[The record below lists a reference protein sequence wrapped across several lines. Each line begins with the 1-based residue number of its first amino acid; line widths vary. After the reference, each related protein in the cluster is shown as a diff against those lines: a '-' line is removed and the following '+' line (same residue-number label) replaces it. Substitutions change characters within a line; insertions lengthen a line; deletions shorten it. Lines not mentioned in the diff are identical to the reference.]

1 MANTAFQTQFR
12 QETVATFEATK
23 TLLTATVTTEAM
35 IKGSQATFLVA
46 GSGGATA
53 VTRGVNGRIPGRDLD
68 LTQSTATLTEWHDKP
83 QVSGYNVFAS
93 QGNLRSL
100 LQTTA
105 AAVINRKR
113 DDDIITT
120 LNTATQD
127 SGAIQ
132 TASVPL
138 VMRGITVLGNNEV
151 PFDGNLWGVVTPA
164 FMAYL
169 RQTTEFSSADF
180 VSMKSFD
187 NTNPNWTDQQGFK
200 RWADVN
206 WIVHPNLP
214 GVGTTA
220 EKCFLFHKSAIG
232 HATNTETMQA
242 VAGYNDE
249 DDYSFARCSA
259 FMGSALLQNA
269 GVFVF
274 NHDGSAY
281 VAE

>member
-12 QETVATFEATK
+12 QETVAAFEASK
-23 TLLTATVTTEAM
+23 TLLAATVTTEAM
-35 IKGSQATFLVA
+35 VKGNTATFLVA

-68 LTQSTATLTEWHDKP
+68 LTQSSATLTEWHDKP
-83 QVSGYNVFAS
+83 QVSGFNVFAS
-93 QGNLRSL
+93 QGNLRNL

-105 AAVINRKR
+105 ASVISRKR
-113 DDDIITT
+113 DDDIITV

-127 SGAIQ
+127 SGATA
-132 TASVPL
+132 TASLNMVL
-138 VMRGITVLGNNEV
+138 RGVTVLGNAEV
-151 PFDGNLWGVVTPA
+151 PFDGNIWGAITPA
-164 FMAYL
+164 FLAYL
-169 RQTTEFSSADF
+169 QQVSEFSSADF
-180 VSMKSFD
+180 VSMKTFD
-187 NTNPNWTDQQGFK
+187 GSPQWKDMQGFM
-200 RWADVN
+200 RWANVN

-214 GVGTTA
+214 GVGTSA
-220 EKCFLFHKSAIG
+220 EKCFLYHKSAIG

-259 FMGSALLQNA
+259 YMGSVLLQNA

-281 VAE
+281 VAD

>member
-12 QETVATFEATK
+12 DETVATLEATSS
-23 TLLTATVTTEAM
+23 LMSVTVTTEHV
-35 IKGSQATFLVA
+35 IKGSAATFLVA
-46 GSGGATA
+46 GTGGANA

-68 LTQSTATLTEWHDKP
+68 LTQTTATLTEWHDKP
-83 QVSGYNVFAS
+83 QVSGFNVFAS
-93 QGNLRSL
+93 QGSLKNL

-127 SGAIQ
+127 SGT
-132 TASVPL
+132 TATANVNM

-151 PFDGNLWGVVTPA
+151 AFDGNIFGAISPSFL
-164 FMAYL
+164 AYL
-169 RQTTEFSSADF
+169 MQTSEFASADF
-180 VSMKSFD
+180 VSMKAFTGEPQWSD
-187 NTNPNWTDQQGFK
+187 KQGFW
-200 RWADVN
+200 RWANVN
-206 WIVHPNLP
+206 WFVHPNLP
-214 GVGTTA
+214 GVGTSA
-220 EKCFLFHKSAIG
+220 EKCFLYHKSAIG

-242 VAGYNDE
+242 VAGYNEE
-249 DDYSFARCSA
+249 DDYSYARCSA
-259 FMGSALLQNA
+259 FMGSALLQNP

>member
-12 QETVATFEATK
+12 DETVATFEATK
-23 TLLTATVTTEAM
+23 SLLSATVTTEAM
-35 IKGSQATFLVA
+35 IKGNQGTFLVA

-83 QVSGYNVFAS
+83 QVSGFNVFAS
-93 QGNLRSL
+93 QGDLKNL

-105 AAVINRKR
+105 VSVINRKR
-113 DDDIITT
+113 DEDIINT

-127 SGAIQ
+127 SGA
-132 TASVPL
+132 TATANVPM
-138 VMRGITVLGNNEV
+138 VMRGIAVLGNNEV
-151 PFDGNLWGVVTPA
+151 PFDGNIWGAISPG
-164 FMAYL
+164 FLAYIM
-169 RQTTEFSSADF
+169 QATEFSSADF
-180 VSMKSFD
+180 VSMKAYDGSPQWKD
-187 NTNPNWTDQQGFK
+187 MIGFH
-200 RWADVN
+200 RWNNVN

-214 GVGTTA
+214 GVGTSA
-220 EKCFLFHKSAIG
+220 EKCFLYHKSAIG
-232 HATNTETMQA
+232 HATNTNTMQA
-242 VAGYNDE
+242 VAGYNEE

-259 FMGSALLQNA
+259 YMGSVLLQNS

-274 NHDGSAY
+274 NHDGSAF

>member
-1 MANTAFQTQFR
+1 MANTAFQAQFR
-12 QETVATFEATK
+12 NETVATLEATK
-23 TLLTATVTTEAM
+23 TLLVSTVTTEAM
-35 IKGSQATFLVA
+35 IKGSAATFLVA
-46 GSGGATA
+46 GTGGANA

-93 QGNLRSL
+93 QGNLTNL

-127 SGAIQ
+127 SGA
-132 TASVPL
+132 TATANVNM
-138 VMRGITVLGNNEV
+138 VMRAITVLGNNEV
-151 PFDGNLWGVVTPA
+151 PFDGNIWGVISPA
-164 FMAYL
+164 FKAYL
-169 RQTTEFSSADF
+169 QQTTEFSSADF
-180 VSMKSFD
+180 VTMKAFD
-187 NTNPNWTDQQGFK
+187 GGTNWKDQVGFY
-200 RWADVN
+200 RWNDVN
-206 WIVHPNLP
+206 WITHPNVP
-214 GVGTTA
+214 GVGTSA
-220 EKCFLFHKSAIG
+220 EKCFLYHKSAIG

-242 VAGYNDE
+242 VAGYNEE

-259 FMGSALLQNA
+259 YMGSVLLQNS

>member
-23 TLLTATVTTEAM
+23 TLLSATVTTEAM

-46 GSGGATA
+46 GTGGATA

-83 QVSGYNVFAS
+83 QLSGYNVFAS
-93 QGNLRSL
+93 QGNLRNL

-127 SGAIQ
+127 SGAAQ

-151 PFDGNLWGVVTPA
+151 PFDGNIWGVVTPA
-164 FMAYL
+164 FMNYL

-180 VSMKSFD
+180 VSMKAFD

-242 VAGYNDE
+242 VAGYNKE

-259 FMGSALLQNA
+259 FMGSVLLQNA

-274 NHDGSAY
+274 NHDGSAL

>member
-12 QETVATFEATK
+12 QEMVATFEATK
-23 TLLTATVTTEAM
+23 SLLSMTVTTEAM
-35 IKGSQATFLVA
+35 IKGSAATFLVA

-53 VTRGVNGRIPGRDLD
+53 VTRGTNGRIPGRDLD

-93 QGNLRSL
+93 QGDLRGL
-100 LQTTA
+100 LQTTSVS
-105 AAVINRKR
+105 VINRKR

-127 SGAIQ
+127 SGATA
-132 TASVPL
+132 TASVPM
-138 VMRGITVLGNNEV
+138 VIRGVTVLGNNEV
-151 PFDGNLWGVVTPA
+151 PFDGNIWGAISPS
-164 FMAYL
+164 FLGYIQ
-169 RQTTEFSSADF
+169 QTTEFSSADYIT
-180 VSMKSFD
+180 MKAFD
-187 NTNPNWTDQQGFK
+187 GAPQWKDMTGFW
-200 RWADVN
+200 RWNNVN

-214 GVGTTA
+214 GVGTSA
-220 EKCFLFHKSAIG
+220 EKCFLYHKSAIG
-232 HATNTETMQA
+232 HATNTSTMQA
-242 VAGYNDE
+242 VAGYNEE

-259 FMGSALLQNA
+259 YMGSVLLQNS

-274 NHDGSAY
+274 NHDGSAH

>member
-23 TLLTATVTTEAM
+23 SLLSATVTTEAM
-35 IKGSQATFLVA
+35 IKGSAATFLVA
-46 GSGGATA
+46 GTGGATA

-93 QGNLRSL
+93 QGNLTNL

-127 SGAIQ
+127 SGTAA
-132 TASVPL
+132 TASVMM
-138 VMRGITVLGNNEV
+138 VTRAMTVLGNNEV
-151 PFDGNLWGVVTPA
+151 PYDGNIWGVITPA
-164 FMAYL
+164 FLGYL
-169 RQTTEFSSADF
+169 EQAPEFSSADY
-180 VSMKSFD
+180 VTMKAYVD
-187 NTNPNWTDQQGFK
+187 GPNWKDEQGFY
-200 RWADVN
+200 RWKNVN
-206 WIVHPNLP
+206 WLVHPNLP
-214 GVGTTA
+214 GVGTSA
-220 EKCFLFHKSAIG
+220 EKCFLYHKSAIG

-242 VAGYNDE
+242 VAGYNEE

-259 FMGSALLQNA
+259 YMGSVLLQNA
-269 GVFVF
+269 GVFVM
-274 NHDGSAY
+274 NHDGSAF

>member
-1 MANTAFQTQFR
+1 MPNTAFQTQFR
-12 QETVATFEATK
+12 QETVAAFEASK
-23 TLLTATVTTEAM
+23 TLLAATVTTEAM
-35 IKGSQATFLVA
+35 VKGNTATFLVA

-68 LTQSTATLTEWHDKP
+68 LTQSSATLTEWHDKP
-83 QVSGYNVFAS
+83 QVSGFNVFAS
-93 QGNLRSL
+93 QGNLRNL

-105 AAVINRKR
+105 ASVISRKR
-113 DDDIITT
+113 DDDIITV

-127 SGAIQ
+127 SGATA
-132 TASVPL
+132 TASLNMVL
-138 VMRGITVLGNNEV
+138 RGVTVLGNAEV
-151 PFDGNLWGVVTPA
+151 PFDGNIWGVITPA
-164 FMAYL
+164 FLAYL
-169 RQTTEFSSADF
+169 QQVSEFSSADF
-180 VSMKSFD
+180 VSMKTFD
-187 NTNPNWTDQQGFK
+187 GSPQWKDMQGFM
-200 RWADVN
+200 RWANVN

-214 GVGTTA
+214 GVGTSA
-220 EKCFLFHKSAIG
+220 EKCFLYHKSAIG

-259 FMGSALLQNA
+259 YMGSVLLQNA